1 LEQLCQS
8 DPAKTGSF
16 PKTQGRVSV
25 RDGFKKKYSTSTVYG
40 QEYLVPWLA
49 SEGPLAYTP
58 EEPPAKD
65 CFFQYSWILPKIF
78 DPEEN
83 LRNHFYFGIRY
94 KHGAKFLFQF
104 WERARKGHAQ
114 QNVCKL
120 GLLATKEVKA
130 PIAAYHHVLEPG
142 SKWGSLL
149 IQHGSY
155 QWIDLQSQPHIER
168 GQVLLYRG
176 IERASAFRYL
186 WLEPEKFSPFNLEIW
201 RKYLTLQAQMLSDSV
216 LSFNTIH
223 DRTKRAE
230 TSHLRD
236 GTWLSDE
243 LARQIGLDID
253 SPGFARN
260 LWAATHQ
267 SYSLEPWV
275 ARHKF
280 GPHYVVLKTPLSNI
294 RITTFFAGE
303 AEARVIDPTL
313 LRIVEA
319 VGCRLESAVPHA

>member
-8 DPAKTGSF
+8 DPAKTRSL
-16 PKTQGRVSV
+16 PKTQGHSRISV

-65 CFFQYSWILPKIF
+65 YFFQYSWILPKIF

-94 KHGAKFLFQF
+94 KHGAKVLFQF

-130 PIAAYHHVLEPG
+130 PIAAYHHALEPG

-155 QWIDLQSQPHIER
+155 QWIDLESQPHIER
-168 GQVLLYRG
+168 GEVLLYRG
-176 IERASAFRYL
+176 IERASASRYL
-186 WLEPEKFSPFNLEIW
+186 WLEPEKLAPFNLE
-201 RKYLTLQAQMLSDSV
+201 KA
-216 LSFNTIH
+216 
-223 DRTKRAE
+223 
-230 TSHLRD
+230 
-236 GTWLSDE
+236 
-243 LARQIGLDID
+243 
-253 SPGFARN
+253 
-260 LWAATHQ
+260 
-267 SYSLEPWV
+267 
-275 ARHKF
+275 
-280 GPHYVVLKTPLSNI
+280 
-294 RITTFFAGE
+294 
-303 AEARVIDPTL
+303 
-313 LRIVEA
+313 
-319 VGCRLESAVPHA
+319 